1 MVTYRRL
8 RAGGENTLTIV
19 FVQSNVLEYGNAKVS
34 PKLYRLEMNNFIL
47 DKTNKMLDII
57 NWRFGNM
64 KKRRRT
70 IVVSGILICLTGA
83 GLMFEGTNLSETTTN
98 IATVLGITGIGL
110 IATATQKR
118 VMEKRR

>member
-70 IVVSGILICLTGA
+70 LVVSGILICLTGA